1 MISGS
6 VVTGIHEKLKSTFDL
21 KYILKYI
28 RFEGMQKND
37 TYVLTCL
44 AESLANTLRSSG
56 HTFHICMKM
65 YDVENRVS
73 LGDVT
78 YRQEMI
84 VSINAR
90 SVFCCSLFN

>member
-6 VVTGIHEKLKSTFDL
+6 VVTGIHEKVKNTFD
-21 KYILKYI
+21 LKYI

-37 TYVLTCL
+37 TYVLTCFAKL
-44 AESLANTLRSSG
+44 LANTLRSSG